1 MTPLFKDQ
9 IFYSGFE
16 SLEISLG
23 ALLNHV
29 VIEQQLDTETCVSI
43 VDAIPLHQMHNRYI
57 VTDNYLQRDHH
68 ALWPQLYSMYLA
80 ELEYQLRA
88 PDRLYNCFINRI
100 DPFRQ
105 SWLYQLQRRGWI
117 DQGYVTY
124 NLYMND
130 RNLKNFPWKTQQELY
145 QGMFEQ
151 GNQIFA
157 QEHEALR
164 ARVPINNLSSTL
176 EQAIIDSRVT
186 IVLETYVD
194 RPDSISLSEKIFR
207 SLQLPRPWL
216 LFASMGAVEHVR
228 RCGFDTLDDVVD
240 HGYDTEPTP
249 ARRQELILDQVANWQ
264 SRQYNTQLV
273 ERLLAAQAHNKNRLR
288 QLVLELPEKIVTTVE
303 QLKKLKAL
311 TA

>member
-1 MTPLFKDQ
+1 MTPLFNDQ
-9 IFYSGFE
+9 IYYSGCNALE
-16 SLEISLG
+16 SVLNG
-23 ALLNHV
+23 LLNYV
-29 VIEQQLDTETCVSI
+29 FVEQQLDTEASVSLI
-43 VDAIPLHQMHNRYI
+43 DAVPRDQMHRKCI
-57 VTDNYLQRDHH
+57 VTSNYLQREHY
-68 ALWPQLYSMYLA
+68 ALWPELYSMFLTEMDY
-80 ELEYQLRA
+80 ELRE
-88 PDRLYNCFINRI
+88 PTRLYNCFINRA

-124 NLYMND
+124 LLYMNFRKLD
-130 RNLKNFPWKTQQELY
+130 NFPWKTQQELY

-164 ARVPINNLSSTL
+164 SLVPINNLPGTL

-216 LFASMGAVEHVR
+216 LFASTGAVEHLR
-228 RCGFDTLDDVVD
+228 RCEFDTLDDVVD
-240 HGYDTEPTP
+240 HGYDTETND
-249 ARRQELILDQVANWQ
+249 ARRQELILNQVAHWQ
-264 SRQYNTQLV
+264 SVQYNTQLN

-288 QLVLELPEKIVTTVE
+288 KLSLDLPEKLAVTLD
-303 QLKKLKAL
+303 QIKQLKAL